1 MRQFILPE
9 PGDPDSPVILDKK
22 DTHYLKN
29 VLRCKPGRVF
39 SVMDRSGRSWKAV
52 IERFEG
58 ASAVIR
64 LAGEGPAGEGT
75 EATTAADAAD
85 AESTAGCT
93 TGCASGNTEG
103 IDKAGYSGSAPKYFP
118 GDAPGKKVKLPEI
131 RLFQSL
137 LKGKKMDLVIRQAA
151 EAGVSAVIPV
161 QSRYSI
167 AKLDSESAEGRR
179 ERWKKICREALQQS
193 GSKIFPEIFLPV
205 SLEQAVL
212 DLCGPGHG
220 KSGGE
225 REKKQTSLF
234 FHEKDIEN
242 KSLHQYLFP
251 VTDVINIFIGPEGGF
266 SGEETAFLEENSCM
280 PASLGENILRAE
292 TAALYSV
299 AAVKTILLEK
309 DRWTLC

>member
-93 TGCASGNTEG
+93 TGRASGNTEG
-103 IDKAGYSGSAPKYFP
+103 IDKAGYSGSAPKDFP
-118 GDAPGKKVKLPEI
+118 GDAPGKKVKLPEDKA
-131 RLFQSL
+131 FS
-137 LKGKKMDLVIRQAA
+137 
-151 EAGVSAVIPV
+151 VS
-161 QSRYSI
+161 S
-167 AKLDSESAEGRR
+167 
-179 ERWKKICREALQQS
+179 
-193 GSKIFPEIFLPV
+193 
-205 SLEQAVL
+205 
-212 DLCGPGHG
+212 
-220 KSGGE
+220 E
-225 REKKQTSLF
+225 REKDGPCHKAGYRGRCFCCNSGTEQ
-234 FHEKDIEN
+234 I
-242 KSLHQYLFP
+242 QYCK
-251 VTDVINIFIGPEGGF
+251 
-266 SGEETAFLEENSCM
+266 A
-280 PASLGENILRAE
+280 
-292 TAALYSV
+292 
-299 AAVKTILLEK
+299 
-309 DRWTLC
+309 